1 MRLLYTSG
9 RPPYPLFLGGAARC
23 AHRLLLA
30 LASGLGAQCRAAGDA
45 GYASSPWSYPDRS
58 RWPALGVQ
66 SVSRNTSGSV
76 IDCGYPVH
84 LLADFPDE
92 LGELIDSFRPDVV
105 WAQLEGARDILE
117 LAQGKG
123 AQGLLYVHDAETD
136 PAELR
141 AIAGLGV
148 HLVCSSA
155 FLAERVRR
163 LTGRRAHVVYPAP
176 ELFFDSSAHP
186 GGCVT
191 MVNPHPVKG
200 IDTFLEL
207 ARRFPADRFMVVE
220 SWKLTEDALT
230 ALNERLASSPNVKL
244 RRRVADMREVYRE
257 TRLLLVP
264 SVWEEGFGMVALEA
278 QSCGI
283 PVIASDRG
291 GLPEAVGDGGVLVRD
306 YRNADAW
313 VDAIQTVSKDY
324 AAFSGRASSHAAS
337 EEFAA
342 PSSARRFYDV
352 CNSKPAAFPR
362 LGQML
367 RLFAR

>member
-1 MRLLYTSG
+1 MRLLCASG

-30 LASGLGAQCRAAGDA
+30 VARGPGAQCRAAGDA
-45 GYASSPWSYPDRS
+45 GYATSPWSYPDRP

-66 SVSRNTSGSV
+66 SVSRNASGGV
-76 IDCGYPVH
+76 VDCGYPVH
-84 LLADFPDE
+84 LLADFPTE
-92 LGELIDSFRPDVV
+92 LGGLIDSFRPDVV
-105 WAQLEGARDILE
+105 WSQLEGARNILE
-117 LAQGKG
+117 LAKGKG
-123 AQGLLYVHDAETD
+123 VQGLLYVHDAEAD

-141 AIAGLGV
+141 ATAGLGV

-155 FLAERVRR
+155 FLAERVRS

-186 GGCVT
+186 GGCIT

-200 IDTFLEL
+200 LDTFLEL
-207 ARRFPADRFMVVE
+207 ARRFPADRFVVVE
-220 SWKLTEDALT
+220 SWKLTDDALA
-230 ALNERLASSPNVKL
+230 ALSKRLARTPNVTL
-244 RRRVADMREVYRE
+244 LRRVADMREVYRQ

-283 PVIASDRG
+283 PVIASARG
-291 GLPEAVGDGGVLVRD
+291 GLPEAVGDGGILVRD

-313 VDAIQTVSKDY
+313 VDAIGMVSKDY
-324 AAFSGRASSHAAS
+324 AAFAGRALSHAAS
-337 EEFAA
+337 EEFTAS
-342 PSSARRFYDV
+342 SSARRFYDI